1 MKDRILTL
9 IVSLFLFI
17 SIVCAINDEHHFRLY
32 VTADVKGETE
42 PCG

>member
-1 MKDRILTL
+1 MKDRLLLLLLSVSMTL
-9 IVSLFLFI
+9 GIDDS
-17 SIVCAINDEHHFRLY
+17 HHFRLY